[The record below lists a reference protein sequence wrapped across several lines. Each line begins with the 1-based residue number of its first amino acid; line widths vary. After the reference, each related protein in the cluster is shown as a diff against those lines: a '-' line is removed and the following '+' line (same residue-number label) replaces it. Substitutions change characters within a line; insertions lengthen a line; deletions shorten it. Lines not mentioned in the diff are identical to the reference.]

1 MNKKLKI
8 IFGLLFFVYFVVYL
22 FSLMFLD
29 KPNARAHEK
38 VIVKIASP
46 VQSLVHF
53 TYDKVSSV
61 FSHYIFL
68 IHAAKE
74 NEDLKNQNGELRQ
87 KIVSIDELTQENER
101 LRSLMKLDIPSKY
114 SPIYAERV
122 AFGSNEFE
130 RTVRINKGKD
140 ENVAVGMPVV
150 SSQGVVGQVAE
161 VFGGYSNVLLL
172 TDKSS
177 VIDVIVQ
184 RTRSRG
190 TLRGFTQHQ
199 LTFEFFSI
207 DEDLQVGD
215 IVISSGL
222 DGVYPEGLPVGIIS
236 ASGKQG
242 RKLFLTATVDPYV
255 NFSKIEEVRVLAP
268 KDKRDF

>member
-1 MNKKLKI
+1 
-8 IFGLLFFVYFVVYL
+8 
-22 FSLMFLD
+22 
-29 KPNARAHEK
+29 
-38 VIVKIASP
+38 
-46 VQSLVHF
+46 
-53 TYDKVSSV
+53 
-61 FSHYIFL
+61 
-68 IHAAKE
+68 
-74 NEDLKNQNGELRQ
+74 
-87 KIVSIDELTQENER
+87 
-101 LRSLMKLDIPSKY
+101 
-114 SPIYAERV
+114 
-122 AFGSNEFE
+122 
-130 RTVRINKGKD
+130 
-140 ENVAVGMPVV
+140 MPVV
-150 SSQGVVGQVAE
+150 SPQGVVGQVAE
-161 VFGGYSNVLLL
+161 VFADYANVLLL

-190 TLRGFTQHQ
+190 TLRGYTQHQ